1 MKRENPDDQ
10 DAAWQ
15 AIVANYG
22 DRAALEPEEAPV
34 APEPAPP
41 DWLEATEG
49 GDDDAED
56 HVAPDPES
64 RFVPPIPPP
73 IPRPP
78 LDRLLAWLGVFGAP
92 AVLLF
97 FVVTGIDIPRPLG
110 WLLVG
115 GFIAGFCYLV
125 VKMPGSPRDP
135 WDDGAVV

>member
-15 AIVANYG
+15 AIVENYG
-22 DRAALEPEEAPV
+22 DRAALEPEDAP
-34 APEPAPP
+34 APEPALL
-41 DWLEATEG
+41 DWLDDEDDEAPE
-49 GDDDAED
+49 
-56 HVAPDPES
+56 PES
-64 RFVPPIPPP
+64 GFVPPVPPP

-92 AVLLF
+92 AILLF
-97 FVVTGIDIPRPLG
+97 LVVTGIDIPRLLG
-110 WLLVG
+110 WLLVAS
-115 GFIAGFCYLV
+115 FLAGFGYLV